1 MPKTRSAHCDLLA
14 MAMRR
19 ARDDVA
25 AGRVPGSMPDGARV
39 VGEAVDVPVELDQ
52 PGNEHAVKQAG
63 VKRPRQ

>member
-1 MPKTRSAHCDLLA
+1 MPKTRSARCDLLA

-63 VKRPRQ
+63 VERPRQ